1 MRGRRACI
9 RRLQGVPE
17 LGLFPLPLVLVPTE
31 RIPLHIFEPRYRELI
46 GECVEAD
53 GEFGLVFAPG
63 DGAVHEIGTRARVA
77 AVVETLDDGRM
88 NIVVEGGDRFRL
100 LELTRGRSYQTGLVE
115 EVVDEDEPPDDA
127 DVERALEVFRLL
139 AEAADSDVDLPDPES
154 PDLVWEI
161 AARVDFGTDPKQEI
175 LASTSPA
182 QRVRRLIEL
191 LEVSLEAVRVDQALR
206 ERAGRNGK
214 VSPLDGLD

>member
-1 MRGRRACI
+1 
-9 RRLQGVPE
+9 VPE

-46 GECVEAD
+46 DECLETD
-53 GEFGLVFAPG
+53 GEFGLVLATG

-100 LELTRGRSYQTGLVE
+100 LELTRGRTFQTGLVE
-115 EVVDEDEPPDDA
+115 DVVDDDEQVEDD
-127 DVERALEVFRLL
+127 DVERALKVFRDL
-139 AEAADSDVDLPDPES
+139 AAAAESDVDIPEADS
-154 PDLVWEI
+154 PDLVWEL
-161 AARVDFGTDPKQEI
+161 AARVDFGVEPKQEI

-182 QRVRRLIEL
+182 SRMRRLVEL
-191 LEVSLEAVRVDQALR
+191 LQTSLDAVRLEQVLR

-214 VSPLDGLD
+214 VTPMNGNGAH